1 MTERRVMP
9 TLTFLLLALTTVQPA
24 MAAPLEEPPEPFAQ
38 STLQSTKRI
47 ESSGHLVLFSPIREI
62 RDEIRSDVMARLPVQ
77 GVGQLYELNRDA
89 TRAQARDHYRQSL
102 QGREA
107 RILFECVGIDCGRSN
122 VWANQVFEQSRLLGR
137 DREQD
142 YLVAATMDSAGQRW
156 LTLVYTVTRG
166 NLREYVWV
174 EHLQVEPG
182 APIPGFAATP
192 ERVRGPIV
200 VPWQGGVTY
209 RFEFSAAD
217 RRQVTDWASGEGS
230 VVVLAGFSELRDN
243 ETFDEGLVRAGEA
256 VDSLADLL
264 AKVGVGRDQIRKLPV
279 GSGVAVPGPN
289 RQGNRV
295 EVLVIEE

>member
-1 MTERRVMP
+1 MTEYRPMLK
-9 TLTFLLLALTTVQPA
+9 LTFLLLALVLAGPVTAVT
-24 MAAPLEEPPEPFAQ
+24 LDESPEPFEQ

-62 RDEIRSDVMARLPVQ
+62 RDEIRSDVMARLPVR
-77 GVGQLYELNRDA
+77 GIGQLYELNRDA
-89 TRAQARDHYRQSL
+89 TRVQAREHYRQAL
-102 QGREA
+102 QA
-107 RILFECVGIDCGRSN
+107 RQAKILFECSGIDCGRSN
-122 VWANQVFEQSRLLGR
+122 VWANQIFEQSRLLGR

-174 EHLQVEPG
+174 EHLKVEPG
-182 APIPGFAATP
+182 APIPGFVATP
-192 ERVRGPIV
+192 DRVRGPIV
-200 VPWQGGVTY
+200 VPWEGGVTY
-209 RFEFSAAD
+209 RFEFTAAD
-217 RRQVTDWASGEGS
+217 RRRIKDWASGEGAT
-230 VVVLAGFSELRDN
+230 VILAGFSELQDD
-243 ETFDEGLVRAGEA
+243 ESFDEGLARASDA

-264 AKVGVGRDQIRKLPV
+264 AKVGVVRGRIRKLPV
-279 GSGVAVPGPN
+279 GAGIAVPGPN